1 MLRSTFS
8 FSVTRKINNWQ
19 QIRMSHKLVANLS
32 MMFKEHP
39 NLSARYRAAKDAGFR
54 YVECGFPYV
63 EPLETI
69 QKARAEAG
77 VEQILINAWPGD
89 LQNGEIGIAALPHKV
104 KEFKESL
111 ETSIEYA
118 KALNC
123 KRMHVMAGLKP
134 VFKDEAMEEVFL
146 DNIRYAAERL
156 SKEGILALI
165 EPINSRLSI
174 PKYFLT
180 DIHKAVEYIQKIDH
194 PNLKLQFDV
203 FHVQIMDGNLT
214 GNLKKYLPH
223 IGHVQIAQVPDRGEP
238 TDGEVNFRYVF
249 KLLTDLGYDGYIG
262 LEYIPRG
269 KTEDGLKWI
278 KDFGLTM

>member
-238 TDGEVNFRYVF
+238 TDGEVNFR
-249 KLLTDLGYDGYIG
+249 
-262 LEYIPRG
+262 
-269 KTEDGLKWI
+269 
-278 KDFGLTM
+278 